1 MSCTTTNQFQM
12 KHIYLLCLMAI
23 STAIC
28 TSQETNSITTFP
40 SASSSKIIENPL
52 LQKQVFANQPYKY
65 NSAVGADI
73 TKMAQSR
80 ISNLTPSKAQTIIP
94 LATQTLGSRTTN
106 PDGCDLLS
114 DQWDTPTP
122 TPTTYGFGGGWIS
135 GVPDPA
141 NLVNPTDLKGV
152 YERYPSS
159 NPGVEQIGGLQIGL
173 GSLIDT
179 DGDMTFQISLYDDNG
194 SGAPGALLG
203 STAGFSPTTLGV
215 PGGGSFGV
223 YNLTF
228 TTPLIPT
235 TAQYHAAVEI
245 FAGDAD
251 DQLVVITSCL
261 GPPGCTVAEGEA
273 DASNHI
279 FTSGFGF
286 ENLLNVYGADFDVYI
301 IPFLADVENP
311 VISCPADITGD
322 ASLNPISYTV
332 PTATDDCTVS
342 VSQTAGLP
350 SGSNFPLGTT
360 TNTFVA
366 TDSSGNTDTCSFT
379 VNLSFDCASISGT
392 IVYVDQ
398 NATGAN
404 DGSSWANA
412 LTDIQDAIIAIN
424 DCPALDTIY
433 IAEGT
438 YFPTSTT
445 DRTISFEIPGNTDVY
460 GGFSPSNGA
469 IDLATRDFNTYPTI
483 LSGDIGVPA
492 TSADNSYH
500 VVSMV
505 NAGTTILLDGLRVVD
520 GNANGG
526 GTNDLGGGI
535 YATNAQQQI
544 TIINCTI
551 TNNAASES
559 GGGLYVSGAV
569 NVAIINS
576 VLNFNTS
583 DNLGGG
589 FTIVNSDLRTENVL
603 IHNNTAVTGGGL
615 NFQTNTSVFDLY
627 LIGTTFTQNNAS
639 TNGSALYINNTGEVI
654 WNFMNNIFWNNG
666 SESMGILNF
675 ANITEFGSNSLF
687 ESTGFTGSCCLFDA
701 DPLFTNPAAFD
712 FTLQPGSPVIDIGT
726 NGDVMQATDL
736 NGTIRIVDGDGNG
749 TATVDFGAF
758 EAGAMAL
765 TNILVTGD
773 GDLEFTDNDDR
784 DDDLTIVIDGTNYR
798 LTDPTNTLMAGAGAI
813 QIDLNTVDVPVA
825 SVTGSITV
833 NTLGGDDSLT
843 SDFSGGN
850 FLDQITFN
858 GGNQNSTNPGD
869 ILRLQGGSTYASAEH
884 IFTNENDGSVAI
896 TGNPVITYIGLEPII
911 DNLAV
916 IDRVFTFTGAD
927 ETITLQ
933 NEATAGSNFIDST
946 LGESVT
952 FINPINSLTI
962 NTELSGGS
970 GTDVVNIEG
979 LDSSFD
985 ADLSVNGGA
994 DDDVSFQT
1002 NPTSI
1007 GTGSYNITGQ
1017 IINTSQDVSTT
1028 VTGNIIFNAT
1038 NRIIADSNATI
1049 ATVDGDIEFTN
1060 TDASSSLDF
1069 GLAGITLD
1077 GANVTTTGIG
1087 SITMNGVATG
1097 DGTNV
1102 FNAGVYLLN
1111 SSTIQTTGSGTI
1123 TLFGSS
1129 GLGTDANY
1137 GILLSGNSNIQTNS
1151 GAIAITGTGGQG
1163 GLTNAGVF
1171 VDSNISSANGNINVT
1186 GSSLFPAGADYN
1198 SGVFINADISTN
1210 GTGNIDITGTSPDAA
1225 NDGVTLFSFD
1235 HKITAFGGGNIN
1247 ITALNGPLT
1256 SPSGLIPVTPPPPY
1270 IIGGIATV
1278 AINGDIQT
1286 GNTINGPGQ
1295 LGILGFSNI
1304 QFNAGNTL
1312 TFQINGIT
1320 TPGVDYGQLLT
1331 TTPLDITNT
1340 NLNLVDGLAGLV
1352 PAGTTI
1358 TIIDK
1363 DGTPVVGTFNGLP
1376 NGAAIPFNGQTF
1388 IINYNGGS
1396 DSNDVILTENSL
1408 CVAFTSNVVYVDQN
1422 ATGSNNGAS
1431 WANAFTDLQD
1441 ALAIIRSCPLLDT
1454 VYIAEG
1460 SYIPTSSIDRT
1471 ISFNIP
1477 GNTTVY
1483 GGFSPANGAIDLG
1496 TRDVNAYP
1504 TILSGDIGVPT
1515 TQSDNTYHVV
1525 YIEAITAPI
1534 IMDGLTIR
1542 DGYVDLNQFEEPI
1555 FARRSGAGVL
1565 IETYA
1570 GGVIFTLNN
1579 CTLTENES
1587 TYAAG
1592 ALANTR
1598 TNHNITINNSLIINN
1613 DAPQIGAIFFR
1624 GDEVV
1629 TISNTSISNNTGDY
1643 AIYLLAPLNLSIDNC
1658 LFDNNVTALDVR
1670 DTGSSRISNSIFS
1683 NHNSTLDGA
1692 IRLINANMI
1701 IENSLFY
1708 DNAAARGG
1716 AIYTVS
1722 SSLDIIGSTFTRN
1735 TASNNNFGE
1744 GLYVGNSASSTLNIT
1759 NSIVWD
1765 NDDGDGIDDE
1775 ISSDGSITGNFTHSL
1790 IKGFDLTAS
1799 NGLDGTNPANDP
1811 LFIDPATNDFT
1822 LQTTSPVIDLGDNSV
1837 VTEPTDLNG
1846 NTRVLDGDSNTT
1858 AIVDF
1863 GAYEAPELAD
1873 TTPPVITCPANIAG
1887 DCVINPITYP
1897 FPTATDNIGVTP
1909 ATPAGFQF
1917 LGSKNG
1923 KSYYLSDGSLDGPN
1937 SFADAIAQGGNVA
1950 AIVDEET
1957 KLLINQSVEAIAPGT
1972 TYYIGLN
1979 DMATEGT
1986 FEWQSG
1992 VPFVYENWLVGE
2004 PNGGATEN
2012 YVWMRP
2018 DGFWIDIS
2026 AGFGAR
2032 YILELTGGIEQTAG
2046 LPSGFNFPVG
2056 TTTNTFVATDTS
2068 GNIDTCSFTVT
2079 ITDSAPPTIVCPT
2092 DITTVNDPGLCGA
2105 YVDYPFP
2112 IPNEDCNQTNPK
2124 RLAQMDEIINIALD
2138 CLSTPSSHAR
2148 VYNLVAEGVTNDYFI
2163 NNIAV
2168 GIFSAD
2174 PTENLTVNIYLGD
2187 QLPNG
2192 ITSYPA
2198 PLDNVIPPYA
2208 TNTVALPAA
2217 SGILDVPFNVF
2228 IPATATIII
2237 EVQTPAS
2244 TDFIMGYLSDNVSE
2258 TAVGYISCG
2267 GVFGPSTVYP
2277 PIIAIDGSE
2286 YLNQTTIQTAGLSPN
2301 SLFPIGTTT
2310 NTFVVTDA
2318 NGNTDTCS
2326 FNITVDDTEDPVI
2339 SCPVDITVD
2348 NDLGACGATVDYTV
2362 LASENC
2368 AMSNIPGFDLIGF
2381 SNKKAYYLSQN
2392 TFLPPD
2398 AFADAIAN
2406 GGFVASIESAEMNA
2420 FFEANIQGKNLEPY
2434 PLFGFNDVVTEGTF
2448 EWHNGEPVTYTNWTA
2463 GQPNNSGGN
2472 QDYMYTL
2479 AGGEWDDWDDSS
2491 FAFKYVLEIENST
2504 LLTQTSGLAAGSEF
2518 PVGTTTNTFTYTD
2531 PSGNIGTCSFDVTV
2545 NDIEAPVAVCQNITI
2560 QLDATGNATIVATD
2574 VDGGST
2580 DNCAVT
2586 DFQISQDTFSC
2597 ADVGTPVNITLT
2609 VFDDA
2614 LNSDSCTAVVTVE
2627 DVTAPSITCPADQ
2640 TENFD
2645 VNCEFILPDYT
2656 GLATTADVCD
2666 ATPSVTQSPV
2676 PGTVI
2681 TTDTIITLTTTDASS
2696 NSDSCT
2702 FNVILVDVIPPT
2714 ITCPGDQT
2722 EDFDIN
2728 CEFTL
2733 PDYTGLAT
2741 VSDGCDP
2748 NPIVTQS
2755 PIAGT
2760 IITATTQITLFAED
2774 ASGNINSCVFDVI
2787 PVDVTAPTI
2796 TCPADQT
2803 EDLNANCE
2811 FTLPDYT
2818 GLATVTDACD
2828 AAPTVMQSPA
2838 PGTVITS
2845 DTVITLTTSDAS
2857 GNSNSCMFNV
2867 VLVDTTPPT
2876 AVCQAFTAQ
2885 LDATGIAM
2893 ITAADIDGGST
2904 DNCSV
2909 ASMSVSPNTFT
2920 CANVGTQ
2927 TVTLTVT
2934 DTAGNMSTCNATVTV
2949 EDTIPPTA
2957 VCQDISVSLGT
2968 ENSVTI
2974 LPSDVDGGSSDNC
2987 SIASISV
2994 SQTTFT
3000 CDDIGSNTVTVTY
3013 TDVNGNSSSCTAIVT
3028 ISEDTA
3034 PMAICQDFTAQ
3045 LDATGTATVL
3055 PTDVDGGS
3063 TDNCE
3068 IASITLSQ
3076 DTFDCNDIGENSIVV
3091 TVTDTS
3097 GNSAT
3102 CTSII
3107 TVEDNVVPDAI
3118 CQDITIQLDA
3128 AGMATIVAQ
3137 DINGGSFDA
3146 CGIHDISIDIDTFD
3160 CSNVGPNDVTLTV
3173 TDVNG
3178 NVSSCIAI
3186 VTVVEE
3192 NATPVAVC
3200 QNITVPLSADGTA
3213 TITPEAVNAG
3223 STGAGCFNG
3232 LTLDIDTFDCSDVGT
3247 PVTVTLTVTNGNGTT
3262 DSCTAIV
3269 NVVDTLDPVIT
3280 CPDDMTV
3287 TSSGPY
3293 VLPDFVALGDVTVN
3307 DNCDDLAT
3315 IEQDPVAGTLL
3326 EQGEYLIT
3334 FTAADPSGN
3343 MVSCFFRITVDDILG
3358 ISEENDISSLS
3369 LYPIP
3374 ATDFINLSNP
3384 NNIPLKKIQLY
3395 DVTGRLIKS
3404 FKADNSDNRRMD
3416 VSELASATYLMVIIG
3431 ESEQLT
3437 KQFIKE

>member
-1 MSCTTTNQFQM
+1 M

-28 TSQETNSITTFP
+28 TSQETNSLTTFP
-40 SASSSKIIENPL
+40 SASSSKNIENPL
-52 LQKQVFANQPYKY
+52 LQKQVFANQPYKR
-65 NSAVGADI
+65 NPAVGADI

-80 ISNLTPSKAQTIIP
+80 TSNLAPSKAQTITP
-94 LATQTLGSRTTN
+94 MAVQTFGSRTTN

-122 TPTTYGFGGGWIS
+122 TPTAYGFGGGWIS

-438 YFPTSTT
+438 YLPTATT

-505 NAGTTILLDGLRVVD
+505 SAGTTILLDGLRVVD

-589 FTIVNSDLRTENVL
+589 FTIVNSNIRTENVL
-603 IHNNTAVTGGGL
+603 IHDNTAVTGGGL

-639 TNGSALYINNTGEVI
+639 TNGSALYINNTGDVNYNLI
-654 WNFMNNIFWNNG
+654 NDIFWNNG
-666 SESMGILNF
+666 SESIGLLNL
-675 ANITEFGSNSLF
+675 AMITEFGSNSLF
-687 ESTGFTGSCCLFDA
+687 ESGGFVGTCCLFDV

-736 NGTIRIVDGDGNG
+736 NGNTRILDGDGNG

-758 EAGAMAL
+758 E
-765 TNILVTGD
+765 
-773 GDLEFTDNDDR
+773 
-784 DDDLTIVIDGTNYR
+784 
-798 LTDPTNTLMAGAGAI
+798 
-813 QIDLNTVDVPVA
+813 
-825 SVTGSITV
+825 
-833 NTLGGDDSLT
+833 
-843 SDFSGGN
+843 
-850 FLDQITFN
+850 
-858 GGNQNSTNPGD
+858 
-869 ILRLQGGSTYASAEH
+869 
-884 IFTNENDGSVAI
+884 
-896 TGNPVITYIGLEPII
+896 
-911 DNLAV
+911 
-916 IDRVFTFTGAD
+916 
-927 ETITLQ
+927 
-933 NEATAGSNFIDST
+933 
-946 LGESVT
+946 
-952 FINPINSLTI
+952 
-962 NTELSGGS
+962 
-970 GTDVVNIEG
+970 
-979 LDSSFD
+979 
-985 ADLSVNGGA
+985 
-994 DDDVSFQT
+994 
-1002 NPTSI
+1002 
-1007 GTGSYNITGQ
+1007 
-1017 IINTSQDVSTT
+1017 
-1028 VTGNIIFNAT
+1028 
-1038 NRIIADSNATI
+1038 
-1049 ATVDGDIEFTN
+1049 
-1060 TDASSSLDF
+1060 
-1069 GLAGITLD
+1069 
-1077 GANVTTTGIG
+1077 
-1087 SITMNGVATG
+1087 
-1097 DGTNV
+1097 
-1102 FNAGVYLLN
+1102 
-1111 SSTIQTTGSGTI
+1111 
-1123 TLFGSS
+1123 
-1129 GLGTDANY
+1129 
-1137 GILLSGNSNIQTNS
+1137 
-1151 GAIAITGTGGQG
+1151 
-1163 GLTNAGVF
+1163 
-1171 VDSNISSANGNINVT
+1171 
-1186 GSSLFPAGADYN
+1186 
-1198 SGVFINADISTN
+1198 
-1210 GTGNIDITGTSPDAA
+1210 
-1225 NDGVTLFSFD
+1225 
-1235 HKITAFGGGNIN
+1235 
-1247 ITALNGPLT
+1247 GP
-1256 SPSGLIPVTPPPPY
+1256 
-1270 IIGGIATV
+1270 
-1278 AINGDIQT
+1278 
-1286 GNTINGPGQ
+1286 
-1295 LGILGFSNI
+1295 
-1304 QFNAGNTL
+1304 
-1312 TFQINGIT
+1312 
-1320 TPGVDYGQLLT
+1320 
-1331 TTPLDITNT
+1331 
-1340 NLNLVDGLAGLV
+1340 
-1352 PAGTTI
+1352 
-1358 TIIDK
+1358 
-1363 DGTPVVGTFNGLP
+1363 
-1376 NGAAIPFNGQTF
+1376 AIP
-1388 IINYNGGS
+1388 
-1396 DSNDVILTENSL
+1396 
-1408 CVAFTSNVVYVDQN
+1408 
-1422 ATGSNNGAS
+1422 
-1431 WANAFTDLQD
+1431 
-1441 ALAIIRSCPLLDT
+1441 
-1454 VYIAEG
+1454 
-1460 SYIPTSSIDRT
+1460 
-1471 ISFNIP
+1471 
-1477 GNTTVY
+1477 
-1483 GGFSPANGAIDLG
+1483 
-1496 TRDVNAYP
+1496 
-1504 TILSGDIGVPT
+1504 
-1515 TQSDNTYHVV
+1515 
-1525 YIEAITAPI
+1525 
-1534 IMDGLTIR
+1534 
-1542 DGYVDLNQFEEPI
+1542 
-1555 FARRSGAGVL
+1555 
-1565 IETYA
+1565 
-1570 GGVIFTLNN
+1570 
-1579 CTLTENES
+1579 
-1587 TYAAG
+1587 
-1592 ALANTR
+1592 
-1598 TNHNITINNSLIINN
+1598 
-1613 DAPQIGAIFFR
+1613 
-1624 GDEVV
+1624 
-1629 TISNTSISNNTGDY
+1629 
-1643 AIYLLAPLNLSIDNC
+1643 
-1658 LFDNNVTALDVR
+1658 
-1670 DTGSSRISNSIFS
+1670 
-1683 NHNSTLDGA
+1683 
-1692 IRLINANMI
+1692 
-1701 IENSLFY
+1701 
-1708 DNAAARGG
+1708 
-1716 AIYTVS
+1716 
-1722 SSLDIIGSTFTRN
+1722 
-1735 TASNNNFGE
+1735 
-1744 GLYVGNSASSTLNIT
+1744 
-1759 NSIVWD
+1759 
-1765 NDDGDGIDDE
+1765 
-1775 ISSDGSITGNFTHSL
+1775 
-1790 IKGFDLTAS
+1790 
-1799 NGLDGTNPANDP
+1799 
-1811 LFIDPATNDFT
+1811 
-1822 LQTTSPVIDLGDNSV
+1822 
-1837 VTEPTDLNG
+1837 
-1846 NTRVLDGDSNTT
+1846 
-1858 AIVDF
+1858 
-1863 GAYEAPELAD
+1863 D
-1873 TTPPVITCPANIAG
+1873 TTPPVITCPADING
-1887 DCVINPITYP
+1887 DCAINPITYP

-1957 KLLINQSVEAIAPGT
+1957 KLLINQSVEAIAPGI

-1979 DMATEGT
+1979 DVTTEGT

-2068 GNIDTCSFTVT
+2068 GNTDTCSFTVT
-2079 ITDSAPPTIVCPT
+2079 ITDSAPPTIVCPA
-2092 DITTVNDPGLCGA
+2092 DITTVNDPSLCGA

-2124 RLAQMDEIINIALD
+2124 RLAQMDEIINFALD

-2244 TDFIMGYLSDNVSE
+2244 TDFIMGYHSDNVSE

-2368 AMSNIPGFDLIGF
+2368 AVIELPGFDFIGF
-2381 SNKKAYYLSQN
+2381 SNKKIYYLSQN
-2392 TFLPPD
+2392 NFLPLD

-2479 AGGEWDDWDDSS
+2479 AGGEWDDWDDTS

-2597 ADVGTPVNITLT
+2597 ADLGTPVNITLT

-2640 TENFD
+2640 TEDFD
-2645 VNCEFILPDYT
+2645 ANCEFTLPDYT
-2656 GLATTADVCD
+2656 GLATTADTCD
-2666 ATPSVTQSPV
+2666 TTPSVTQSPS

-2681 TTDTIITLTTTDASS
+2681 TTDTIITLTATDASS

-2857 GNSNSCMFNV
+2857 GNSDSCMFNV
-2867 VLVDTTPPT
+2867 VLIDTTPPT

-2893 ITAADIDGGST
+2893 ITAVDIDGGST

-2920 CANVGTQ
+2920 CANVGIQ

-3137 DINGGSFDA
+3137 DVNGGSFDA

-3213 TITPEAVNAG
+3213 TITPEAINAG

-3247 PVTVTLTVTNGNGTT
+3247 PITVTLTVTNGNGTT

-3343 MVSCFFRITVDDILG
+3343 MVSCFFRLTVDDILG